1 MSNSYWDS
9 ITSSKVHGTSGHFHG
24 IVAKLPYLCQST

>member
-9 ITSSKVHGTSGHFHG
+9 ITSPKVHGTSGHFHG
-24 IVAKLPYLCQST
+24 IVAKLPNLSQSI